1 MKVILNTDN
10 HVQGDEPL
18 ADHVDSV
25 VDSVLGRFSKQ
36 ITRVEVHLSDANG
49 GKAGNDDKH
58 CVMEARL
65 EGLQPIAVE
74 NDAENMRAAIS
85 GAAHKLKRALDSALG
100 KLAN

>member
-1 MKVILNTDN
+1 MKIILNTDN

-18 ADHVDSV
+18 ADHVDGV

-49 GKAGNDDKH
+49 GKAGTDDKH

-74 NDAENMRAAIS
+74 DDADNMRAAIS
-85 GAAHKLKRALDSALG
+85 GAAHKLKRALDSQLG
-100 KLAN
+100 KLAG